1 MLLSLFINRR
11 PTDPRL
17 VPRPIHPRPI
27 QAFSNGSGRPTEP
40 RLSPRPI
47 QAFFKCAWKPTVM
60 GNKLKLERISY
71 EQDILL
77 LDKKHHTAVP
87 LQALSIG

>member
-1 MLLSLFINRR
+1 MGLETI
-11 PTDPRL
+11 DP
-17 VPRPIHPRPI
+17 
-27 QAFSNGSGRPTEP
+27 A
-40 RLSPRPI
+40 
-47 QAFFKCAWKPTVM
+47 VM